1 MSNQET
7 LLQNIPLALVGLLIV
22 FGVQLIIATAIY
34 LIRQVDEGWRHQE
47 KRRNAEVLDRE
58 PTIDATTLV
67 LLSAAAAT
75 VLRGR
80 HRIRSIRRLMP
91 ADHRRSPWTAQ
102 GRAVLQ
108 GSHAIGRKTEKRS
121 GRR

>member
-1 MSNQET
+1 MDVRQT
-7 LLQNIPLALVGLLIV
+7 LLDNLPLALVGLLIV
-22 FGVQLIIATAIY
+22 FMVQLIIATTVY
-34 LIRQVDEGWRHQE
+34 LIRSLDEKWRHQE
-47 KRRNAEVLDRE
+47 KRRNAEAYDRD
-58 PTIDATTLV
+58 PTIDATTVV
-67 LLSAAAAT
+67 LIAAAAAT

-91 ADHRRSPWTAQ
+91 TNHRRSPWSSQ

-108 GSHAIGRKTEKRS
+108 GSHVIDRAADKRG

>member
-1 MSNQET
+1 MGGQDT
-7 LLQNIPLALVGLLIV
+7 LMQNIPLALVGLLIV
-22 FGVQLIIATAIY
+22 FTVQLIIATAIY
-34 LIRQVDEGWRHQE
+34 LVRQFDEKWRHQE

-58 PTIDATTLV
+58 PTIDATTVV
-67 LLSAAAAT
+67 LIAAAAAT

-91 ADHRRSPWTAQ
+91 ADHRRSPWSAQ
-102 GRAVLQ
+102 GRATLQ
-108 GSHAIGRKTEKRS
+108 GSHAIGRSTDKRG